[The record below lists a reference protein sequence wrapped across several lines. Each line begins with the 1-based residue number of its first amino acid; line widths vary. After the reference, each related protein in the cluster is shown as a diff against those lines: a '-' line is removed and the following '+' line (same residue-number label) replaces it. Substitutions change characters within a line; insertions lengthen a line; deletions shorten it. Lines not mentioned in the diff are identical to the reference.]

1 MRSLLLLFTFWLAS
15 LPWLAH
21 ATEAGE
27 KTVAVTTGFGTML
40 GQMVAVLLLVIA
52 LLVGLAWVLKRTGV
66 HQGALNG
73 QLAVLG
79 AVSVGQREKV
89 VLIQAG
95 QEQLLVG
102 VTANEISLLH
112 LLSQPIDVDN
122 NHSQNPSSALGES
135 FAQKLNQAMSR
146 RQSKGTTP

>member
-1 MRSLLLLFTFWLAS
+1 MRLVLLFISLLLTQ
-15 LPWLAH
+15 PWVAI
-21 ATEAGE
+21 AGETGE
-27 KTVAVTTGFGTML
+27 KTLAVSTGFGSML
-40 GQMVAVLLLVIA
+40 GQMVAVLLLVI
-52 LLVGLAWVLKRTGV
+52 LLLMGLAWVLKRAGV
-66 HQGALNG
+66 NQGALNG

-112 LLSQPIDVDN
+112 LLSEPIVLDDN
-122 NHSQNPSSALGES
+122 PVQKTNSALTDS
-135 FAQKLNQAMSR
+135 FAQKLQHAINR
-146 RQSKGTTP
+146 RQAKSTTP

>member
-1 MRSLLLLFTFWLAS
+1 MRLVLSFISLLLT
-15 LPWLAH
+15 LPWVAI
-21 ATEAGE
+21 AGEAGE
-27 KTVAVTTGFGTML
+27 KTLAVSTGFGSML
-40 GQMVAVLLLVIA
+40 GQMVAVLLLVIV
-52 LLVGLAWVLKRTGV
+52 LLMGLAWVLKRAGV
-66 HQGALNG
+66 NQGVLNG

-112 LLSQPIDVDN
+112 LLSEPIVVDG
-122 NHSQNPSSALGES
+122 HPVHKTTSALSDS
-135 FAQKLNQAMSR
+135 FAQKLNQAITR
-146 RQSKGTTP
+146 RQAKDTAP